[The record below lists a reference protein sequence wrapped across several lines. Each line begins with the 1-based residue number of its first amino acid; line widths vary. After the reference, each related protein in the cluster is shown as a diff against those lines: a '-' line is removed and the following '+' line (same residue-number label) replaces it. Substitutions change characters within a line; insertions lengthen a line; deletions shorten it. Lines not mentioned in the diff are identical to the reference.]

1 MAQMNFDAT
10 TVAPQQS
17 FSPIPAGVYAAQIV
31 DSDVKPLKSGKGT
44 GLSLTFEVL
53 DGEYKGRKVF
63 GNLNVQH
70 ENAQAQEIAQ
80 AQLSALCH
88 ATGVIK
94 LQDSSQLHNKPIR
107 MRVKI
112 RTQEGYEPRNEVTG
126 FEALTGNAT
135 QAVPGAV
142 IAAQQTP
149 ARTAPWKRA

>member
-17 FSPIPAGVYAAQIV
+17 FSPIPAGVYPAQIV
-31 DSDVKPLKSGKGT
+31 DSDLKPLKSGKGM

-53 DGEYKGRKVF
+53 DGEFKGRKVF

-70 ENAQAQEIAQ
+70 DNAQAQEIAQ

-94 LQDSSQLHNKPIR
+94 LQDSSQLHNKPVR

-112 RTQEGYEPRNEVTG
+112 RTQDGYEPRNEVTG
-126 FEALTGNAT
+126 FEALAGAPA
-135 QAVPGAV
+135 AVPCAV
-142 IAAQQTP
+142 IAAQAAS